1 MSDFTLTAP
10 TDDRVSTKAHVYE
23 QPPTN
28 GKPGRPDPR
37 SWLKEAEADIAKAKR
52 DLEKD
57 QAKIAELEAR
67 CSEHRIDIKVHEARA
82 EGARRG
88 IAALEPRQ
96 SRKAAK

>member
-1 MSDFTLTAP
+1 MEPALEDVI
-10 TDDRVSTKAHVYE
+10 RNSTGQALDVE
-23 QPPTN
+23 PADN